1 MKTITILSEKDVV
14 YSKVTEQFTI
24 RLDKD
29 LILTLRFTSDDNG
42 SEPILVWHED
52 KEVWVELQELIDEL
66 GISLNE
72 YEILEELISS
82 NIIQQ
87 YLNDDVIDVASEL
100 GIEEDSV

>member
-42 SEPILVWHED
+42 SEPIFVWHED
-52 KEVWVELQELIDEL
+52 KEVWVELQEIVDEL
-66 GISLNE
+66 NISSEE
-72 YEILEELISS
+72 YDILEELISS
-82 NIIQQ
+82 NVLQQ

>member
-52 KEVWVELQELIDEL
+52 EEVWVELQEIVDQL

-72 YEILEELISS
+72 CEILEELISS
-82 NIIQQ
+82 NVLQQ
-87 YLNDDVIDVASEL
+87 YVNDDVIDVASEL
-100 GIEEDSV
+100 GIEEDGV

>member
-29 LILTLRFTSDDNG
+29 LILTLRYTSDDNG
-42 SEPILVWHED
+42 SEPILVWNED
-52 KEVWVELQELIDEL
+52 EETWVELQEMVDEL
-66 GISLNE
+66 NLSINE
-72 YEILEELISS
+72 YEIIEELISS
-82 NIIQQ
+82 NVLQQ
-87 YLNDDVIDVASEL
+87 YENDDVIDVASEL

>member
-1 MKTITILSEKDVV
+1 MKTIKILSEKDVV

-24 RLDKD
+24 QLDND
-29 LILTLRFTSDDNG
+29 LIMTLRFTSDDNG

-66 GISLNE
+66 NISSEE
-72 YEILEELISS
+72 YDILEELIYS

-87 YLNDDVIDVASEL
+87 YLNDDVIDLELEL
-100 GIEEDSV
+100 GL

>member
-52 KEVWVELQELIDEL
+52 KEVWVELQEIVDEL
-66 GISLNE
+66 NISSEE
-72 YEILEELISS
+72 YDILEELISS
-82 NIIQQ
+82 NVLQQ
-87 YLNDDVIDVASEL
+87 YENDDVIDVASEL